1 MKDDIILQV
10 ENLHTGFLVDNVPL
24 EAVSGVSFSLKAG
37 RVLGVVGESG
47 CGKSVTAHSIMQLLP
62 KYGRIT
68 EGSITYTRATGEKI
82 EIQKLRRT
90 GNQMRQIRGKE
101 ISMIFQEPMSSLNP
115 VITVGDQIMENILT
129 HEEVSKEEAKQRAI
143 DLLAE
148 VGISRPEKVVDNYP
162 FQLSG
167 GMARK
172 VLLSTALASDS
183 KVIIADEPTP
193 GLDEESLNEVLKDFR
208 DIADSGRA
216 ILMITHDIMAAL
228 KIADKVAIFYAG
240 STLEIANTSDF
251 KQKEVELRHPYTKA
265 LYKALPNHDF
275 VPIDDKTQPLPNELP
290 KGCVFSDR
298 CPLKDKNCENQ
309 VPKIREIRNGKVRCI
324 HAT

>member
-1 MKDDIILQV
+1 MSKEPILKVKDLGISFSQYTNGLVRRDLNVIRNLDIELYEGEILAVVGSSGSGKSLLAHAILGILPDNACTQGDIIYKGEILDEKRKEKLRGDEIVLIPQSV
-10 ENLHTGFLVDNVPL
+10 NYLDPLKKVGKQIKISIKDKDKKTQDEIVDNL
-24 EAVSGVSFSLKAG
+24 FK
-37 RVLGVVGESG
+37 
-47 CGKSVTAHSIMQLLP
+47 
-62 KYGRIT
+62 KYNLD
-68 EGSITYTRATGEKI
+68 K
-82 EIQKLRRT
+82 
-90 GNQMRQIRGKE
+90 
-101 ISMIFQEPMSSLNP
+101 
-115 VITVGDQIMENILT
+115 
-129 HEEVSKEEAKQRAI
+129 
-143 DLLAE
+143 
-148 VGISRPEKVVDNYP
+148 KVKNYYP

-309 VPKIREIRNGKVRCI
+309 APKIREIRNGKVRCI